1 MAKEWEQPG
10 KADQVLGSID
20 EDSSLN
26 FTYPLHEELCYWL
39 VQELQKIEDKKIVRV
54 IMFCKYLQ
62 EYTGYFL

>member
-1 MAKEWEQPG
+1 M
-10 KADQVLGSID
+10 LGSID